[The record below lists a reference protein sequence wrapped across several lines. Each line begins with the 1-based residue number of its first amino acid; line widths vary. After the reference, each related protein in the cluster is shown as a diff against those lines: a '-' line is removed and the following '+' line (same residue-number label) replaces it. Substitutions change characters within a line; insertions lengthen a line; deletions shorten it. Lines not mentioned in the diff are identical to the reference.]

1 MVYWVVTNWCKL
13 CCILTLEDILNLLL
27 YDNGIICHSV
37 LKHISLVHCTYLWNI
52 FQASKINFMS
62 PCMQPCTWNILC
74 LIHVVKYNIIVFFVF
89 CFFKG
94 GTILG
99 SPDEVLDLGDTEITQ
114 DVFMDFLS
122 GIEQQNFRSAI

>member
-1 MVYWVVTNWCKL
+1 MHAAMYMKYPLFNS
-13 CCILTLEDILNLLL
+13 CCE
-27 YDNGIICHSV
+27 
-37 LKHISLVHCTYLWNI
+37 
-52 FQASKINFMS
+52 
-62 PCMQPCTWNILC
+62 
-74 LIHVVKYNIIVFFVF
+74 YNIIVFLFFVFCF

-99 SPDEVLDLGDTEITQ
+99 SPDEVLDLGDTEVTQ